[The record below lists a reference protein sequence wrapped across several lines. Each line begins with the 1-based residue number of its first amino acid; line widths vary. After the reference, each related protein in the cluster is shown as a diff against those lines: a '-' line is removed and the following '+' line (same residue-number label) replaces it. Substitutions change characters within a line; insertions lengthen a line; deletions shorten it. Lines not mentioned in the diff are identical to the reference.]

1 MNEVIKFTKYPNS
14 ENPKGDRFEVMPNGD
29 LIVKASLEADTSDE
43 ASKPSSV
50 TFKVKAQDAD
60 GKGPG

>member
-1 MNEVIKFTKYPNS
+1 
-14 ENPKGDRFEVMPNGD
+14 MPNGD